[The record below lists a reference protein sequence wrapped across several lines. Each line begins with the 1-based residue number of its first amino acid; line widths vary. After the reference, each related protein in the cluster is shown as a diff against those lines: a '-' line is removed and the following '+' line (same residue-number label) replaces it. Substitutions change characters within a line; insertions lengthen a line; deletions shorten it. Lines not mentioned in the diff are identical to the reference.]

1 MTSVAILGLS
11 GMLGS
16 QLVQKLDANPEFVVS
31 SFDRSSIDFEKPI
44 DDLVEKLSGFDVVV
58 N

>member
-1 MTSVAILGLS
+1 MTSVAVLGLS

-16 QLVQKLDANPEFVVS
+16 HLVQKLDANPEFVVS